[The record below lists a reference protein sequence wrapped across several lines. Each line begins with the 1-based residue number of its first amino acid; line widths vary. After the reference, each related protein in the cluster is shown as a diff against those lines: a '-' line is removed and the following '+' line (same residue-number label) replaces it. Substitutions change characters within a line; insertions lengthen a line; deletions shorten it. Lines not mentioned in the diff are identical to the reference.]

1 MHAVI
6 RGLVV
11 YLVVLLVFRLSG
23 KRSLAQVTTFD
34 LVLTLIISEC
44 VQQALIGD
52 DNSMTN
58 AMLLVFTLIGLDILL
73 SVLKQRSPAL
83 QRILEGLPL
92 VVVENGALQRS
103 RMERERVDEADIL
116 QAARLHH
123 GLRSLDDID
132 HAVVEA
138 SGGISVIPTTQARRT
153 AQA

>member
-11 YLVVLLVFRLSG
+11 YLVLLLIFRLSG

-52 DNSMTN
+52 DYSMTH
-58 AMLLVFTLIGLDILL
+58 AFLLVLTLVGLDILL
-73 SVLKQRSPAL
+73 SILKQRSPAL
-83 QRILEGLPL
+83 ERILDGLPL
-92 VVVENGALQRS
+92 VIIDKGKVQHA

-116 QAARLHH
+116 QAARLRH
-123 GLRSLDDID
+123 GLRSLGDID

>member
-1 MHAVI
+1 MHAVT

-11 YLVVLLVFRLSG
+11 YLVLLLIFRLSG
-23 KRSLAQVTTFD
+23 KRTLAQVTTFD

-52 DNSMTN
+52 DQSMTH
-58 AMLLVFTLIGLDILL
+58 AILLVLTLVCADILL

-83 QRILEGLPL
+83 QRVVEGIPL
-92 VVVENGALQRS
+92 VIIENGKLQPA
-103 RMERERVDEADIL
+103 RMERERIDEADVL

-123 GLRSLDDID
+123 GLRALDDID

-138 SGGISVIPTTQARRT
+138 SGGISVIPTVEARR
-153 AQA
+153 AGQA

>member
-11 YLVVLLVFRLSG
+11 YLVLLLIFRLSG

-44 VQQALIGD
+44 VQQALIAD
-52 DNSMTN
+52 DQSMTQGL
-58 AMLLVFTLIGLDILL
+58 LLVLTLVGVDILL

-83 QRILEGLPL
+83 QRVLEGLPL
-92 VVVENGALQRS
+92 VIVENGKLRQS
-103 RMERERVDEADIL
+103 HMERERIDEADIL
-116 QAARLHH
+116 QAARLHQ
-123 GLRSLDDID
+123 GLRALDQID

-138 SGGISVIPTTQARRT
+138 SGGISVIPTVEARRT

>member
-1 MHAVI
+1 MHAVT

-11 YLVVLLVFRLSG
+11 YLVLLLIFRLSG
-23 KRSLAQVTTFD
+23 KRTLAQVTTFD

-52 DNSMTN
+52 DQSMTH
-58 AMLLVFTLIGLDILL
+58 AFLLVMTLVGVDVLL
-73 SVLKQRSPAL
+73 SVVKQRSPAL
-83 QRILEGLPL
+83 RRVLEGLPL
-92 VVVENGALQRS
+92 VIVEHGKLRRAG
-103 RMERERVDEADIL
+103 MERERIDEADIL

-123 GLRSLDDID
+123 GVRALDDID

-138 SGGISVIPTTQARRT
+138 SGGISVIPTVEARRA